1 MVTGLATAP
10 ARARERRSPLLPQA
24 VRRACVRA
32 LWYELVTFPKPG
44 LVSLEDNG
52 SHADMDAGHFWRST
66 LALRGYF
73 AEIARAGAEG
83 AEFASLRALGI
94 EAERRMLRATGGVNT
109 HRGAIFNLGLLAA
122 ATGWRASQDA
132 PAASLGA
139 IVRQAWGP
147 ALAQH
152 RRDPGSHG
160 ARVAR
165 VHGAGGALLEAQS
178 GFASVYG
185 VALPAYREALARTGS
200 ASCARVQAFF
210 ALLASADDS
219 NLLHRGGVEGLRF
232 AQAGA
237 REFLQQGGVH
247 RAGWW
252 GRAHALHKAFVARNL
267 SPGGSAD
274 LLAATVLLHE
284 LEPCEP

>member
-1 MVTGLATAP
+1 MTGAVAAP
-10 ARARERRSPLLPQA
+10 AHAPQCRPPVLQKD
-24 VRRACVRA
+24 VRRACVHA

-44 LVSLEDNG
+44 LVSLEDTG
-52 SHADMDAGHFWRST
+52 SHVDMDASHFWRSM

-83 AEFASLRALGI
+83 APFAHLRALGV

-122 ATGWRASQDA
+122 AAGRRASKG
-132 PAASLGA
+132 PAATSLGA

-147 ALAQH
+147 ALAEH
-152 RRDPGSHG
+152 RRDPHSHG

-165 VHGAGGALLEAQS
+165 VHGAGGALHQAQT
-178 GFASVYG
+178 GFATVYE
-185 VALPAYREALARTGS
+185 VSLPAYREALGRGVF
-200 ASCARVQAFF
+200 ASSARVQAFF
-210 ALLASADDS
+210 ALLASAEDS
-219 NLLHRGGVEGLRF
+219 NLLHRGGIEGLRF
-232 AQAGA
+232 AQRSA
-237 REFLQQGGVH
+237 RAFLEDGGVH

-252 GRAHALHKAFVARNL
+252 GRAHAVHKAFVERNL

-274 LLAATVLLHE
+274 LLAATVLVHE
-284 LEPCEP
+284 LEPVEA